1 MTRFSRL
8 LMAILPIAI
17 SAPPA
22 SSMPSAPD
30 ESSASAHA
38 PAPLIDKTAGR
49 SPQVESH
56 LIPEQIQD
64 QSELPFAELI
74 QLIPK
79 PAREEVSDELRALIE
94 EGELV
99 AATGKVKKG
108 KTKTKEKSKR
118 RSSESSSGSSP
129 TRSSQKSESRADS
142 ASSERPRA
150 SRNANS
156 SSSAL
161 ARARQFAADGKY
173 GEAAKLLF
181 PMSRNPQ
188 FHSSSAQIKYV
199 LGLMLLE
206 MKLNQAAAFVF
217 YDVINQESREGRKSK
232 YLRQSLAK
240 LSLAA
245 DALDSEV
252 LLKYAIK
259 KVSEEDFPA
268 VHRDMLYYRLGEVK
282 LGEKDYAEAA
292 RIFSRVR
299 PQSIFFPKARYQQA
313 LSLALSK
320 DLERAQGA
328 FEDLMTMSEGNG
340 VTDTNRVSAILG
352 KARVLYQRK
361 NWDAAI
367 AAYREIPRDTE
378 QWHEALFEST
388 WAALQSARFRTVLS
402 NFHSLHSDFYED
414 FYQPESL
421 ILRAIVYVYICRYDE
436 MAKVLGLFDR
446 IYKPVRR
453 ELASTLKETK
463 DPLTFYREMVKIKD
477 GFAGFRQS
485 RSSRFGFHIP
495 FLVARHVLKEG
506 DVRRGFR
513 YIANLEEERKAIQA
527 APGSWSRSA
536 IGQYSLKVVERRL
549 QSTQQFL
556 GKVIR
561 RHLFTI
567 ATELRDL
574 AEQKDLAVVETLSG
588 KRETLKKE
596 IAGKGL
602 VKTQIEEATGRDY
615 LIQNGFE
622 YWPFTGEY
630 WLDEIGNYHYVG
642 VQACE

>member
-8 LMAILPIAI
+8 LMTILPIAI
-17 SAPPA
+17 AAPPV
-22 SSMPSAPD
+22 SSMPNVPK
-30 ESSASAHA
+30 EISASANA
-38 PAPLIDKTAGR
+38 PASQGADKSTGR
-49 SPQVESH
+49 SPSVEFPSVKENDGH
-56 LIPEQIQD
+56 
-64 QSELPFAELI
+64 PFAELI
-74 QLIPK
+74 QLVPK
-79 PAREEVSDELRALIE
+79 PASEEVSDELRALIE
-94 EGELV
+94 DGELV
-99 AATGKVKKG
+99 AAAG
-108 KTKTKEKSKR
+108 KTKRSKAKSKK
-118 RSSESSSGSSP
+118 RSSESSSSSS
-129 TRSSQKSESRADS
+129 RSRSEQKSDDS
-142 ASSERPRA
+142 DDSPSERPHA
-150 SRNANS
+150 SRGAGS
-156 SSSAL
+156 SSPAL
-161 ARARQFAADGKY
+161 ARARQFAVQGKY

-188 FHSSSAQIKYV
+188 FQSSSAQIKYV
-199 LGLMLLE
+199 LGLMLIE

-217 YDVINQESREGRKSK
+217 YDVINQESRAGRKSK

-268 VHRDMLYYRLGEVK
+268 IHRDMLYYRLGEIK
-282 LGEKDYAEAA
+282 LGEKDYVEAA

-299 PQSIFFPKARYQQA
+299 PQSIFFPKARYQQGLA
-313 LSLALSK
+313 LALSK

-328 FEDLMTMSEGNG
+328 FDDLISMSEGNG
-340 VTDTNRVSAILG
+340 VTDTNRVSALLG

-367 AAYREIPRDTE
+367 AAYREVPRDTE

-421 ILRAIVYVYICRYDE
+421 ILRSIVYVYICRYDE

-453 ELASTLKETK
+453 ELARTLKETK
-463 DPLTFYREMVKIKD
+463 DPMTFYREMIKIKD

-485 RSSRFGFHIP
+485 RKSRFGFNIP

-513 YIANLEEERKAIQA
+513 YISNLEDERKAILA

-536 IGQYSLKVVERRL
+536 VGQYSLKVVERRL

-556 GKVIR
+556 GKIIR

-602 VKTQIEEATGRDY
+602 VKTQIEEVTGRDY